1 MVERGP
7 LFMSSTSFQNRMF
20 SRLYSVRRKSS
31 NSRNPCSSFTRL
43 KKLMAHLLTRNSVGI
58 FTLWQKLNV
67 LWYLKCQQI
76 LNYITQQ
83 NMIFFKNLMRGRDK
97 LHVTYLYER
106 ERERELILFSC
117 SFKVL
122 LTKKRTPSKYKT
134 SGDISKSHIIFWLFL
149 QGFVRIPKLYVIRDP
164 GIGWK
169 RCILIQKRIILLIL
183 FIPSQITKK
192 EEKQSQK
199 HVYNMDCVKMNLK
212 QGEIFETSNWKKI
225 LAIFHTVF
233 LWIVKGI

>member
-83 NMIFFKNLMRGRDK
+83 NMIHVFFKNLMRGRDK

-106 ERERELILFSC
+106 ERESESSFSFLAHSKFYWQRKGPQANIRHQVTYLRVTLYFDFSYKVSFESQNCMSSETQGLDGSAAFWSKNGSYSWYC
-117 SFKVL
+117 SF
-122 LTKKRTPSKYKT
+122 
-134 SGDISKSHIIFWLFL
+134 
-149 QGFVRIPKLYVIRDP
+149 Q
-164 GIGWK
+164 
-169 RCILIQKRIILLIL
+169 
-183 FIPSQITKK
+183 
-192 EEKQSQK
+192 
-199 HVYNMDCVKMNLK
+199 VK
-212 QGEIFETSNWKKI
+212 
-225 LAIFHTVF
+225 
-233 LWIVKGI
+233 